1 MGPLEST
8 RTGDTLE
15 IVPPGLTRF
24 DGCSGTGMGRIH
36 KRPDDD
42 SESRGPCTLSRGAR
56 TGLPL
61 ARRTRFGSGNPGAGD
76 RRCDAG
82 RGAPEVAPQA
92 AAPVG
97 TYDIAD
103 DALRRATY
111 LTRAVLVRPLAT
123 DDALAKAFDETGLRF
138 ARLEADE
145 RFGQYACGAIDEGS
159 ARPWLDLAARELAL
173 HAPALVRASGTRWIV
188 SCQGLS
194 QGGRARG
201 AVPAGSAGT
210 ILLDAEADA
219 SEDFFRRTLHHEL
232 FHMLDFAEGRLK
244 ADAEW
249 VGLNAS
255 GTQYGGGLTA
265 REASNAL
272 GSGSAGFVTEYAM
285 SGADEDKAEMFRF
298 LALAPGELRALAERD
313 AVVASKRDLML
324 RRLAGY
330 CAAEHSRIV
339 CGER

>member
-1 MGPLEST
+1 MTTSSVVVRVLCLAVLAQACRSRVAPASDPEAPAAAGAEATPAPA
-8 RTGDTLE
+8 
-15 IVPPGLTRF
+15 PP
-24 DGCSGTGMGRIH
+24 D
-36 KRPDDD
+36 
-42 SESRGPCTLSRGAR
+42 
-56 TGLPL
+56 
-61 ARRTRFGSGNPGAGD
+61 
-76 RRCDAG
+76 
-82 RGAPEVAPQA
+82 VAPQA
-92 AAPVG
+92 AAPVE
-97 TYDIAD
+97 TYEIAESE
-103 DALRRATY
+103 LRRVTY
-111 LTRAVLVRPLAT
+111 LTRAVLVRPLGAG
-123 DDALAKAFDETGLRF
+123 DAMEKAFDESGLRF

-145 RFGQYACGAIDEGS
+145 RFGQYSCGGIDEAA

-173 HAPALVRASGTRWIV
+173 HSPALMRASGTRWIV
-188 SCQGLS
+188 ACRGLL

-201 AVPAGSAGT
+201 AVPAGPAGT
-210 ILLDAEADA
+210 ILLDAEAYP

-232 FHMLDFAEGRLK
+232 FHMLDSAEGRLK

-249 VGLNAS
+249 AGLNAS
-255 GTQYGGGLTA
+255 GTQYGGGGATA
-265 REASNAL
+265 RDASNQL

-330 CAAEHSRIV
+330 CADQSARIV